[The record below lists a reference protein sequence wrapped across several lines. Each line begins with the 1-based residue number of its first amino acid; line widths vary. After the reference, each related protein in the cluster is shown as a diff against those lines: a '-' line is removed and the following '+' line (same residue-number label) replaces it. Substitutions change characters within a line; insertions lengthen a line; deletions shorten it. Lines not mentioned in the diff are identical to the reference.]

1 MSQMMYQ
8 KLPIF
13 EIYYLSV
20 KHGPQDKA
28 SLPNQS
34 NELHLKMVL
43 NGVFGSLIV
52 LLEDI
57 WK

>member
-43 NGVFGSLIV
+43 KKYFGQLV
-52 LLEDI
+52 EMHN
-57 WK
+57 K